1 MQLEHLSK
9 SSIYVDPFQ
18 SPTRNQTEISLY
30 NISTPTHVIKMKR
43 KYTQF
48 SGKNF
53 LKNLWQT
60 VQRSDVENRKAK
72 E

>member
-1 MQLEHLSK
+1 MHIEHLSK

-53 LKNLWQT
+53 WQT